1 MTHSSTATTA
11 PCDIDLPTF
20 GIDVCIV
27 TYHPDVQKLDASLAS
42 LCEQGVP
49 REQLRLV
56 LYDNSCDDAVFAD
69 ICTVAAAYESRFERV
84 RCEQSNENV
93 GFGIGNNTAVSLGHA
108 EYVLVLNQDIRL
120 EPGALAQVV
129 HHARSDAEGGLWEL
143 RQIPYEHPKWYDPVS
158 LETPW
163 SSGAVFVVRRDTFES
178 IGGFDPDIFMYGED
192 VDLSWRVR
200 AAGRRLR
207 YLPWA
212 AGRHDTYDYAGQV
225 KPLQAL
231 EGTYSNLYLR
241 AKFGALRTVGVGLL
255 QLAAEVCAPQDF
267 PGRRRGLL
275 RIGRRFLG
283 RLWRIRRQHASL
295 RQRGAG
301 IAEFRVW
308 DYAVHRDGA
317 FEVYR
322 ERAQWQRQPLVSI
335 LIRTCNRPH
344 LLREAL
350 LTATRQTYPNVEVV
364 VVEDGEGRSS
374 ELIDAEFGDHNV
386 RYIRLGTQQ
395 GRSVAGN
402 RALQESRG
410 EWCCFL
416 DDDDGLYLDH
426 VESLLQVALAREVDA
441 AYGWAWEVPT
451 QFHSL
456 DPLRY
461 DELPVSTV
469 HKSHFDYRRLL
480 TSNFLPIQSVLF
492 KRTLFEQ
499 KGGFAEDMDQLED
512 WNLWVRYATGS
523 AFVHVDKT
531 TSRYRV
537 PAEQRHSVERQARL
551 DAAYEDAKARHAHL
565 LGGEPDSPPQ
575 AVEPVTGAHCWG
587 VRDRARSVARRA
599 AHTAPGGR
607 HALWVYRV
615 LRRRL
620 QRAQ

>member
-1 MTHSSTATTA
+1 M
-11 PCDIDLPTF
+11 
-20 GIDVCIV
+20 
-27 TYHPDVQKLDASLAS
+27 TYHPDLDKLNASLAC
-42 LCEQGVP
+42 LCKQGIP
-49 REQLRLV
+49 REQLRLY
-56 LYDNSCDDAVFAD
+56 LYDNSCDNSVFAA
-69 ICTVAAAYESRFERV
+69 IRVLSAKFESRFECV
-84 RCEQSNENV
+84 SCEQSSENA
-93 GFGIGNNTAVSLGHA
+93 GFGIGNNTAVSFGNA

-120 EPGALAQVV
+120 EPGALAEVIQF
-129 HHARSDAEGGLWEL
+129 ARADADGGLWEL
-143 RQIPYEHPKWYDPVS
+143 RQIPYEHPKNYNPVS
-158 LETPW
+158 LETSW
-163 SSGAVFVVRRDTFES
+163 SSGAVFVIRRDTFES

-200 AAGRRLR
+200 ASGRRLR

-241 AKFGALRTVGVGLL
+241 AKFGTLRAVGAGLL

-275 RIGRRFLG
+275 RIGRRFLA
-283 RLWRIRRQHASL
+283 RLSRIRREYASL
-295 RQRGAG
+295 RRRSAG
-301 IAEFRVW
+301 IAEFQLW

-322 ERAQWQRQPLVSI
+322 ERAQWQRLPLVSI
-335 LIRTCNRPH
+335 LIRTCNRPQ

-364 VVEDGEGRSS
+364 VVEDGQDGSRA
-374 ELIDAEFGDHNV
+374 LIDTEFGEQNV
-386 RYIRLGTQQ
+386 RYICLGTPQ

-402 RALQESRG
+402 RALEASRG

-426 VESLLQVALAREVDA
+426 VESLLQVALDQNVDA

-451 QFHSL
+451 HFHSL

-461 DELPVSTV
+461 DELPASTV

-480 TSNFLPIQSVLF
+480 NSNFLPIQSVLF
-492 KRTLFEQ
+492 KRALFER

-512 WNLWVRYATGS
+512 WNLWVRYATGAS
-523 AFVHVDKT
+523 FLHVDKT

-537 PAEQRHSVERQARL
+537 PADQRECDVRQGRL
-551 DAAYEDAKARHAHL
+551 DDAYEDARARHAHL
-565 LGGEPDSPPQ
+565 FDAGSALTLEG
-575 AVEPVTGAHCWG
+575 AAPVTGASCWR
-587 VRDRARSVARRA
+587 VRGRALSVARRA
-599 AHTAPGGR
+599 AHAVPGGR
-607 HALWVYRV
+607 HALWAYRV

-620 QRAQ
+620 QRAH